1 MSLLVG
7 VLILALAVFLG
18 GLAAVFRRRGERA
31 MPAVRAFAVVAAA
44 SIALLH
50 LLPEA
55 FGEIGWCALLAA
67 AAGFFT
73 PAALERIFPPRGGYQ
88 DGGDGAGERHAH
100 SRAPTT
106 ALAMGYA
113 AVLAHQLGEGAAVAS
128 LARAGSLSLSILL
141 AIAAHTVPL
150 AMVVAIR
157 VLEVKG
163 DAGGKR
169 AMGIALSGVAL
180 ATAAGAFASTLV
192 GAARIEALEPWLI
205 STVAGILLHA
215 LSHEALES
223 AAAPG
228 AGRAAE
234 VLAGLLGLAL
244 AVSGVE
250 EDGWIQQIP
259 RALRGVGVMV
269 MAGLIIARSFAPLRA
284 SRPHTHRH

>member
-1 MSLLVG
+1 
-7 VLILALAVFLG
+7 
-18 GLAAVFRRRGERA
+18 
-31 MPAVRAFAVVAAA
+31 VRAFAVVAAA

-55 FGEIGWCALLAA
+55 IEAIGWRALLAA

-73 PAALERIFPPRGGYQ
+73 PAALERIFPPLGGTRVVGDHGAG
-88 DGGDGAGERHAH
+88 DGGAAGDRHAH

-128 LARAGSLSLSILL
+128 LARVGSLSVSILL

-163 DAGGKR
+163 GAGSQR
-169 AMGIALSGVAL
+169 TMGLALAGVAL
-180 ATAAGAFASTLV
+180 ATGAGAFASTIIGV
-192 GAARIEALEPWLI
+192 AEFEAVEPWLI

-215 LSHEALES
+215 LSHEALET
-223 AAAPG
+223 AAPTA

-234 VLAGLLGLAL
+234 VAAGLLGLTL

-250 EDGWIQQIP
+250 EDGWIQEIP
-259 RALRGVGVMV
+259 MALRVLGVVVMG
-269 MAGLIIARSFAPLRA
+269 GLIVARSFMPRA
-284 SRPHTHRH
+284 DRPHAHRH